1 MTLLDSHR
9 SSLALIGRALQG
21 AILKQDMLAAVDE
34 TAGEAAVG
42 LMTEGELSMCAD
54 GLWRPRTT
62 RDAPDLASGLT
73 TPEALGF
80 GVAMRWAADTSNALV
95 IGLAPCGRWRLTLPT
110 GTFSQSLAP
119 ADAAPLAVALLAV
132 RRVIRPREP
141 WQARDPVADGLQF
154 HLRSM
159 SAAMNPRRAELLL
172 PPTIASDIGRDWSG
186 RYDLPAA

>member
-21 AILKQDMLAAVDE
+21 ALVKQDMLADVDE
-34 TAGEAAVG
+34 TVGEAAVG
-42 LMTEGELSMCAD
+42 FLTPG
-54 GLWRPRTT
+54 
-62 RDAPDLASGLT
+62 DAPALASGLT

-80 GVAMRWAADTSNALV
+80 AVAMRWAADTSNAPV
-95 IGLAPCGRWRLTLPT
+95 IGLAPHGCWRLTLPT
-110 GTFSQSLAP
+110 GTFGQNLAP
-119 ADAAPLAVALLAV
+119 ADAIPLAMALLAV
-132 RRVIRPREP
+132 RRAIRPREP

-159 SAAMNPRRAELLL
+159 SAALSPRRAELLL

>member
-21 AILKQDMLAAVDE
+21 ALVKQDVLADVDE
-34 TAGEAAVG
+34 TVGEAAVG
-42 LMTEGELSMCAD
+42 FLTSGELSMSTD
-54 GLWRPRTT
+54 GLWRPRTPG
-62 RDAPDLASGLT
+62 DAPALASGLT

-80 GVAMRWAADTSNALV
+80 AVAMRWAADTSNAPV
-95 IGLAPCGRWRLTLPT
+95 IGLAPHGCWRLTLPT
-110 GTFSQSLAP
+110 GTFGQNLAP
-119 ADAAPLAVALLAV
+119 ADAIPLAMALLAV
-132 RRVIRPREP
+132 RRAIRPREP

-159 SAAMNPRRAELLL
+159 SAALSPRRAELLL